1 MEEKQMKDKW
11 QKGEKW
17 KPSTTSQT
25 GVITSFEG
33 FSKTRFT
40 FEDKKTQ
47 IAVSTFFITRKLK
60 SMRETCSPSTVI
72 WFPLLM
78 HVFFLT
84 EARGGGILDY
94 HHIYRLVIYL
104 FSFISISIS
113 ISGRQCRLHV
123 WQPLV
128 RWNQTVRLAEAG
140 IRGKYNNTQ
149 GKRME
154 SARMDDRAQEKKKRK
169 RKKRRKSILLSIGQS
184 IVCTETYFWTAR
196 VEETDIF
203 L

>member
-11 QKGEKW
+11 KKGEKW

-33 FSKTRFT
+33 FSKTRFF
-40 FEDKKTQ
+40 FEDKKNTNRRLYIFLLQ
-47 IAVSTFFITRKLK
+47 GNKK

-94 HHIYRLVIYL
+94 HHIRLVIYL
-104 FSFISISIS
+104 FSLHFDFDS
-113 ISGRQCRLHV
+113 RQAL
-123 WQPLV
+123 QITYLATFGV
-128 RWNQTVRLAEAG
+128 R
-140 IRGKYNNTQ
+140 
-149 GKRME
+149 
-154 SARMDDRAQEKKKRK
+154 
-169 RKKRRKSILLSIGQS
+169 
-184 IVCTETYFWTAR
+184 
-196 VEETDIF
+196 
-203 L
+203 